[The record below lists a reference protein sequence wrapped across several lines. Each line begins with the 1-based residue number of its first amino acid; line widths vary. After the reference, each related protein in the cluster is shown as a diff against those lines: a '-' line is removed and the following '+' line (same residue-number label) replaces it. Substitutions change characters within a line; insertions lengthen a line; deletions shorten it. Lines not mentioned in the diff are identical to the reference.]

1 MRTEDMILL
10 SIDDHSIE
18 PPDLFERHMPAKY
31 KADAPRLIQDNGRDQ
46 WVFQGA
52 KVGMAGL
59 AAVVSWPKEEWG
71 FDPVNFSEM
80 RPGCYDINERVKDMD
95 ANGMLAGMNFP
106 TFAGFSGTHLA
117 GTPNTDLTVAA
128 IQAYNDWAIDELAG
142 SHPGRFIPLAIL
154 PVFNLDAAVAEAK
167 RVAKKGCVAVS
178 LPETPYGLGLPSY
191 GSGHFDPLFAA
202 LLDGNITPCMHIAGA
217 FQLIKRPSDAIQ
229 DDIMLIAP
237 QVMTL
242 TAVDLVLSGLLVRF
256 PRLKFALSEGGIG
269 WVASFLDRLERHVSN
284 QSWTHVD
291 KFPRGITPTQMWKE
305 HFLACF
311 ISDPSGLN
319 QRERIGVNTIAW
331 ECDYPHSDCTWP
343 YSPEVLKAELD
354 AANCSDDDIDAI
366 TWRNVSSFFDYDP
379 FKYVKKEDASVGALR
394 TRAAAAG
401 VDVRETSKAEYKRRY
416 EAALANA

>member
-1 MRTEDMILL
+1 
-10 SIDDHSIE
+10 
-18 PPDLFERHMPAKY
+18 
-31 KADAPRLIQDNGRDQ
+31 
-46 WVFQGA
+46 
-52 KVGMAGL
+52 
-59 AAVVSWPKEEWG
+59 
-71 FDPVNFSEM
+71 
-80 RPGCYDINERVKDMD
+80 
-95 ANGMLAGMNFP
+95 
-106 TFAGFSGTHLA
+106 
-117 GTPNTDLTVAA
+117 
-128 IQAYNDWAIDELAG
+128 
-142 SHPGRFIPLAIL
+142 
-154 PVFNLDAAVAEAK
+154 
-167 RVAKKGCVAVS
+167 
-178 LPETPYGLGLPSY
+178 
-191 GSGHFDPLFAA
+191 
-202 LLDGNITPCMHIAGA
+202 MHIAGA

-256 PRLKFALSEGGIG
+256 PSLKFALSEGGIG

-291 KFPRGITPTQMWKE
+291 KFPRGITPTEMWKE

-343 YSPEVLKAELD
+343 HSPEVLKAELD

-366 TWRNVSSFFDYDP
+366 TWKNVANFFDYDP
-379 FKYVKKEDASVGALR
+379 FKHVKKEDASVGALR
-394 TRAAAAG
+394 ARAAAAG